1 MKEGEKV
8 KNEIKIKGQL
18 IMPIRIGMPAYIHE
32 DSCIR
37 RTSAVVA
44 ICAQSKRSMMFKTQ
58 NSIYLLEVAKMDG
71 DRLGIN
77 KNKGCHETDIR

>member
-1 MKEGEKV
+1 MKEGDNV

-32 DSCIR
+32 DTCIR
-37 RTSAVVA
+37 RTSTVVE

-58 NSIYLLEVAKMDG
+58 NSIYLLEVVQG
-71 DRLGIN
+71 DKCGTKTIQ
-77 KNKGCHETDIR
+77 

>member
-32 DSCIR
+32 DTCIR
-37 RTSAVVA
+37 RTSAVVE

-58 NSIYLLEVAKMDG
+58 NSIYLLEVVQRDTCGTKA
-71 DRLGIN
+71 IQ
-77 KNKGCHETDIR
+77 

>member
-1 MKEGEKV
+1 MKDGEKV

-18 IMPIRIGMPAYIHE
+18 IMPIRIGMPAYIYE

-37 RTSAVVA
+37 RTSVVVE

-58 NSIYLLEVAKMDG
+58 NNIYLLEVAEMDE
-71 DRLGIN
+71 DSLGIN
-77 KNKGCHETDIR
+77 EKQRMS

>member
-37 RTSAVVA
+37 RTSAVVE

-58 NSIYLLEVAKMDG
+58 NSIYLLEVEQSDTCGTEKFQ
-71 DRLGIN
+71 
-77 KNKGCHETDIR
+77 

>member
-1 MKEGEKV
+1 MKEGDNV

-37 RTSAVVA
+37 RTSAVVE

-58 NSIYLLEVAKMDG
+58 NSIYLLEIAQSDTCGTKA
-71 DRLGIN
+71 
-77 KNKGCHETDIR
+77 TQ

>member
-8 KNEIKIKGQL
+8 KNEIKIKGQH

-32 DSCIR
+32 DTCIR
-37 RTSAVVA
+37 RTSAVVE

-58 NSIYLLEVAKMDG
+58 NSIYLLEVVQSDTYGTKA
-71 DRLGIN
+71 IQ
-77 KNKGCHETDIR
+77 

>member
-37 RTSAVVA
+37 RTSAVVEN
-44 ICAQSKRSMMFKTQ
+44 CAQSKRSMMFKTK
-58 NSIYLLEVAKMDG
+58 NSIYLLEVVQG
-71 DRLGIN
+71 DTCGTKAIQ
-77 KNKGCHETDIR
+77 

>member
-1 MKEGEKV
+1 MKEGDNM

-37 RTSAVVA
+37 RTSAVVE
-44 ICAQSKRSMMFKTQ
+44 ICAHSKRSMLFKTQ
-58 NSIYLLEVAKMDG
+58 NSIYLLEVVQSDTYGTKA
-71 DRLGIN
+71 IQ
-77 KNKGCHETDIR
+77 

>member
-32 DSCIR
+32 DTCIR
-37 RTSAVVA
+37 RTSAVVE

-58 NSIYLLEVAKMDG
+58 NSIYLLEVAQSDTYGTKA
-71 DRLGIN
+71 IQ
-77 KNKGCHETDIR
+77 

>member
-37 RTSAVVA
+37 RTSAVVE

-58 NSIYLLEVAKMDG
+58 NSIYLLEVVQG
-71 DRLGIN
+71 DTCGT
-77 KNKGCHETDIR
+77 KATQ

>member
-1 MKEGEKV
+1 MKEGDNM

-37 RTSAVVA
+37 RTSAVVE

-58 NSIYLLEVAKMDG
+58 NSIYLLEVVQG
-71 DRLGIN
+71 DTCGTKAIQ
-77 KNKGCHETDIR
+77 

>member
-32 DSCIR
+32 DTCIR
-37 RTSAVVA
+37 RTSAVVE
-44 ICAQSKRSMMFKTQ
+44 ICAQSKRSMMFKTK
-58 NSIYLLEVAKMDG
+58 NSIYLLEVAQSDTCGTKA
-71 DRLGIN
+71 IQ
-77 KNKGCHETDIR
+77 

>member
-37 RTSAVVA
+37 RTSAVVE
-44 ICAQSKRSMMFKTQ
+44 ICAQSKRSMMFKTK
-58 NSIYLLEVAKMDG
+58 NSIYLLEVVQG
-71 DRLGIN
+71 DTCGTKAIQ
-77 KNKGCHETDIR
+77 

>member
-1 MKEGEKV
+1 M

-32 DSCIR
+32 DTCIR
-37 RTSAVVA
+37 RTSAVVE

-58 NSIYLLEVAKMDG
+58 NSIYLLEVVQG
-71 DRLGIN
+71 DTCGTKAIQ
-77 KNKGCHETDIR
+77 

>member
-1 MKEGEKV
+1 MKEGDNV

-37 RTSAVVA
+37 RTSAVVK
-44 ICAQSKRSMMFKTQ
+44 ICAQSKRSMLFKTQ
-58 NSIYLLEVAKMDG
+58 NSIYLLEVAQSDTCGTKA
-71 DRLGIN
+71 IQ
-77 KNKGCHETDIR
+77 